1 MHYTVQAAARATG
14 VSESRL
20 RTWERRY
27 GVPRPAR
34 STSGR
39 RLYDEAD
46 LAVIRRMTALIE
58 AGLSAA
64 QAAEAAGSETD
75 GAVVAIEQPMAAP
88 HPAIAELVGAA
99 VGYDEHR
106 AVGVIRRAFD
116 ELGPAAAFE
125 RVLFPALFD
134 IGRGWQRGELS
145 IANEHFASELIR
157 RETLAA
163 VAAAAAAAI
172 GAPRVLLACV
182 AGERHDL
189 AIAALWLVLSEA
201 SCMVLYL
208 GADVPTPDLVS
219 AAQWADPDVI
229 ALSATAPT
237 SLPALAEAGRSLIR
251 ARVRGRVFFGGP
263 ALGYAPEDAT
273 AIPGGRLPVS
283 LAQSSEVLVAT
294 ASAATTRPVSTPPLA
309 PVKR

>member
-1 MHYTVQAAARATG
+1 MHYTVRAAARATG

-34 STSGR
+34 SAGGR

-157 RETLAA
+157 RETL
-163 VAAAAAAAI
+163 